1 VPEAAE
7 LIIDTTDTDITTCV
21 DRIIAYVEREFV
33 VGAATVGS
41 NHS

>member
-1 VPEAAE
+1 MPEAAE
-7 LIIDTTDTDITTCV
+7 LVIDTTDSITTCV

-33 VGAATVGS
+33 VGAATVGG